1 MKTIQ
6 PQNAKG
12 TRDFGPLEC
21 IRRNYI
27 FEIIEKHFKLHGF
40 MPLQTPSME
49 NLEILTGKYG
59 EEGDKLLFKILN
71 SGDYL
76 SQIDEKEL
84 LEKNSRVLSRK
95 ISEKGLRYDLTV
107 PFARYVSKNQNDL
120 AFPFKRYQIQP
131 VWRADRPQKGRYR
144 EFYQCDADIIGSNS
158 LLCEVDL
165 MQIYEHVF
173 LELEIFD
180 IEIKF
185 NNRKILLGIAEY
197 LNASDKMTDL
207 TTAIDKLDKIGLDK
221 VFLELTTKGFSE
233 AQLQKL
239 KLIFEVSGS
248 NTEKLNTLSE
258 IISTSEIGITGI
270 KEAQKVF
277 TLCEKMKLEKLQFD
291 VTLARG
297 LDYYTG
303 SIYEVKISE
312 AGMGSI
318 GAGGRYDDLTS
329 VFGVKDL
336 PGIGISFGA
345 ERIYDVMESRGLFK
359 NIDNS
364 LDYLIINFDE
374 SMEEDYLTLAQSL
387 RAKNHTCD
395 IYPTNAKLKKQMTY
409 ADKRKVKN
417 VIFFGESEKIAGS
430 VKIKNL
436 ATGEEKLVTMSQI

>member
-49 NLEILTGKYG
+49 NLEVLTGKYG

-76 SQIDEKEL
+76 SQIDDQEL
-84 LEKNSRVLSRK
+84 LQKNSRALTRK

-144 EFYQCDADIIGSNS
+144 EFFQCDADIIGSDS

-173 LELEIFD
+173 LELEIPD

-185 NNRKILLGIAEY
+185 NNRKILLGIAQY
-197 LNASDKMTDL
+197 LGASEKMTDL
-207 TTAIDKLDKIGLDK
+207 TTAIDKLDKIGLEK
-221 VFLELTTKGFSE
+221 VFTELTSKGFSE
-233 AQLQKL
+233 DQLQKL
-239 KLIFEVSGS
+239 KQIFEVSGS
-248 NTEKLNTLSE
+248 NSEKLNALSE
-258 IISTSEIGITGI
+258 IISSSEIGMVGI

-277 TLCEKMKLEKLQFD
+277 SLCEKMKLEKLQFD

-303 SIYEVKISE
+303 SIYEVKINE

-345 ERIYDVMESRGLFK
+345 ERIYDVMETRGLFK

-374 SMEEDYLTLAQSL
+374 SMEEDYLELAQIL

-409 ADKRKVKN
+409 ADKRKVKS
-417 VIFFGESEKIAGS
+417 VIFYGESEKASGS
-430 VKIKNL
+430 LKIKNL
-436 ATGEEKLVTMSQI
+436 ATGEEKLILVNQL